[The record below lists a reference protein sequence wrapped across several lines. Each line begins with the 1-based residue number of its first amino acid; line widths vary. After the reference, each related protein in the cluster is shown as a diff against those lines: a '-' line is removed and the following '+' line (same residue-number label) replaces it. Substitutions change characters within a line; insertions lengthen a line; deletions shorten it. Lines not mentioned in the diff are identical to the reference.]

1 MENQNTA
8 GKESKRQT
16 SVDITDKKKM
26 VHVEDTWQKKIY
38 IKKIERDMPKE
49 PNVYDQRIKIQET
62 KVLMQY
68 R

>member
-1 MENQNTA
+1 
-8 GKESKRQT
+8 
-16 SVDITDKKKM
+16 M
-26 VHVEDTWQKKIY
+26 VHVEDTWQKKKY
-38 IKKIERDMPKE
+38 INKIERDMPKE